1 MAGGSNNIARMSPR
15 QRMINL
21 MYIVLTAMLALNV
34 SSDVLNGFSQVHE
47 GLRRTNN
54 NLRVKNQVQFQYLAD
69 IYASHP
75 SQARLAYNQGLRI
88 HTGTDSLYNVME
100 NLKVLIAHQADGENG
115 KYTELVNL
123 DDLEASSVVLLNPVS
138 KRGAHLKQGIDAYR
152 RLILPFIAD
161 SIKRSAVA
169 EVLST
174 AVQKVPGIETA
185 PTWQQQMFES
195 KPAIA
200 AITLLTKLQGDLL
213 QAENEALSNVIS
225 SITLGPG
232 IHMEALV
239 IPDNNV
245 VQAGD
250 RYTARILLAAIDTV
264 HRPSIYIGGQ
274 KIPSNGILSFTA
286 SGEGQHTYNGY
297 IEMPHSDGSVSRYDF
312 RSTYTVTPKMTPAI
326 ASTSYTISPTMM
338 NVLYAG
344 IDNPISISVGGTA
357 ANSVSASMTN
367 GSLTK
372 VGDHWV
378 AHVSAIGQQA
388 TINVSAGGRQVG
400 SMTFRIRKLPDP
412 TAYMPV
418 GNNQYKGTPRRISKA
433 ALLGCSGIRAALD
446 DGILDIQYTVVSF
459 KTICFDSMG
468 NAIPENSAGSSFSE
482 RQKEQFRRL
491 KPGSRFFISEIK
503 AKGPDGITRD
513 ISPME
518 VALN

>member
-1 MAGGSNNIARMSPR
+1 
-15 QRMINL
+15 MINL

-54 NLRVKNQVQFQYLAD
+54 NLRVKNQVQYQYLAD
-69 IYASHP
+69 LYASYP
-75 SQARLAYNQGLRI
+75 QQARQAYTEGTRI
-88 HTGTDSLYNVME
+88 HTQTDSLYNVME
-100 NLKVLIAHQADGENG
+100 GLKVLIAKHADGEKG
-115 KYTELVNL
+115 DYTNLVNL
-123 DDLEASSVVLLNPVS
+123 DDLEASSAVLLNPVS
-138 KRGAHLKQGIDAYR
+138 ERGAHLRQGIDAYR
-152 RLILPFIAD
+152 RLILPFITD
-161 SIKRSAVA
+161 STKRAAVA

-174 AVQKVPGIETA
+174 AVQNVPGIETA

-213 QAENEALSNVIS
+213 QAENEALTNIINGVTTSVS
-225 SITLGPG
+225 SSPSTLTRA
-232 IHMEALV
+232 I
-239 IPDNNV
+239 V
-245 VQAGD
+245 VPNSSVVTAGD
-250 RYTARILLAAIDTV
+250 RYTAQIMLASIDTV
-264 HRPSIYIGGQ
+264 HGPSIYIGGQ
-274 KIPSNGILSFTA
+274 RLPRNGVYSFIA
-286 SGEGQHTYNGY
+286 SGVGEHTYNGY
-297 IEMPHSDGSVSRYDF
+297 IEMPHPDGSVSRFDF
-312 RSTYTVTPKMTPAI
+312 KSAYTVVEGSAAPIPPSNAFTI
-326 ASTSYTISPTMM
+326 APTMM

-344 IDNPISISVGGTA
+344 IDNPISITVGGRA
-357 ANSVSASMTN
+357 ANVSASMTN
-367 GSLTK
+367 GSLSK
-372 VGDHWV
+372 SGDHWV
-378 AHVSAIGQQA
+378 ARVSAIGQQA
-388 TINVSAGGRQVG
+388 TISVHDGGRQVG

-412 TAYMPV
+412 TAYMPI

-433 ALLGCSGIRAALD
+433 TLLGCPGIRAALD

-468 NAIPENSAGSSFSE
+468 NAIPENSAGASFSE